1 MAKRLDVGALLGAA
15 VSDSNP
21 MQVHDIP
28 LAKIDENEDNRYD
41 QRNIDELAESIQVVG
56 LQQPLVVQANGERYL
71 LIAGHRR
78 RNALALLGRKTAPC
92 IVLAADL
99 DPSRRTLILHWTN
112 TLARGGAGLT
122 SEGTFEA
129 AKEIKEALLDL
140 KQRGVLELP
149 GKLRAYVADVLK
161 VSEAAIARAD
171 AINAH
176 LSKPWKGDYKK
187 GSIKD
192 SVAYELS
199 QCSEELQRELYDLY
213 KGDFWQLDAKDV
225 KAHKKAAAAGFAPLK
240 CPEETYGVEPCVG
253 IDKRA
258 AAVKHGVCPGCCHD
272 CDKADGCEWVYGRV
286 SRKNRTRAEAEEQEA
301 KRRKE
306 NDDFEASTLG
316 KLRRQLQERLA
327 AYGVHSARD
336 LSNVVFCDWIWTDN
350 PAAYYSDLS
359 LSDLLKITDQIGI
372 DLQELLF
379 GNPVGAPLRE
389 LAQGM
394 EQAVA
399 APPQVNVNSHVCVT
413 GLSRYGVCGAAQC
426 CDEPYACCIA
436 CSKDC
441 NGRCGWLPKATPQPA
456 PVWHPYPAEQPDE
469 GHVVLVCND
478 SGLYDA
484 LLYRGGKWYL
494 PKFPNAH
501 PVTVRA
507 KFWSDTLPPTG
518 ITSP

>member
-28 LAKIDENEDNRYD
+28 LAEIDENEDNRYD

-122 SEGTFEA
+122 GSEVAGAAREIEA
-129 AKEIKEALLDL
+129 ALVDL
-140 KQRGVLELP
+140 KQRGVVELP
-149 GKLRAYVADVLK
+149 GKLREYVAGVLQ
-161 VSEAAIARAD
+161 VSEAALARAK
-171 AINAH
+171 AIDNH
-176 LSKPWKGDYKK
+176 LTKAFRGDYKCQR
-187 GSIKD
+187 IKD

-272 CDKADGCEWVYGRV
+272 CDKADGCEWVCGRV

-389 LAQGM
+389 LAQGI
-394 EQAVA
+394 EQAA
-399 APPQVNVNSHVCVT
+399 ATPQVNVNSHVCVT
-413 GLSRYGVCGAAQC
+413 GLSRYGICGAAQC
-426 CDEPYACCIA
+426 CNEPYACCIA
-436 CSKDC
+436 CPKDC

-469 GHVVLVCND
+469 EQVVLVRKSNGYY
-478 SGLYDA
+478 SA
-484 LLYRGGKWYL
+484 LVYREGAWYL
-494 PKFPNAH
+494 PEIPDSQMD
-501 PVTVRA
+501 VQVEW
-507 KFWSDTLPPTG
+507 WSAALPPKTG
-518 ITSP
+518 RG

>member
-28 LAKIDENEDNRYD
+28 LAAIDENEDNRYD

-112 TLARGGAGLT
+112 TMARGGAGLT
-122 SEGTFEA
+122 GEGTFEA

-187 GSIKD
+187 GRIND

-199 QCSEELQRELYDLY
+199 KCSEELQRELYDLY

-272 CDKADGCEWVYGRV
+272 CDKADGCEWVCGRV

-379 GNPVGAPLRE
+379 GNPAGAPLRE
-389 LAQGM
+389 LAQGI

-399 APPQVNVNSHVCVT
+399 EPPQVNVNSHVCVT
-413 GLSRYGVCGAAQC
+413 GLSKYGVCGAAQC
-426 CDEPYACCIA
+426 CDESYACCIA
-436 CSKDC
+436 CPKDC

-469 GHVVLVCND
+469 GQSVLVLKDN
-478 SGLYDA
+478 GYYA
-484 LLYRGGKWYL
+484 VLLYRDGTWYV
-494 PKFPNAH
+494 PEIPDCQIA
-501 PVTVRA
+501 VRA
-507 KFWSDTLPPTG
+507 EWWSAELPTEEK
-518 ITSP
+518 

>member
-15 VSDSNP
+15 VSDSNT

-28 LAKIDENEDNRYD
+28 LAAIDENEDNRYD

-56 LQQPLVVQANGERYL
+56 LQQPLVVQANGGRYL

-112 TLARGGAGLT
+112 TMARGGAGLT
-122 SEGTFEA
+122 GSEVAGAAREIEA
-129 AKEIKEALLDL
+129 ALVDL
-140 KQRGVLELP
+140 KQRGVVELP
-149 GKLRAYVADVLK
+149 GKLREYVAGVLQ
-161 VSEAAIARAD
+161 VSEAALARAK
-171 AINAH
+171 AIDNH
-176 LSKPWKGDYKK
+176 LIAAWKADYKK
-187 GSIKD
+187 AHINEA
-192 SVAYELS
+192 VAYEL
-199 QCSEELQRELYDLY
+199 QGCDERLQEQLRGVYQDRL
-213 KGDFWQLDAKDV
+213 WCLDAKKV
-225 KAHKKAAAAGFAPLK
+225 RAHKKADAAGFAPLT
-240 CPEETYGVEPCVG
+240 CPAERSPEPCVST
-253 IDKRA
+253 DKRA
-258 AAVKHGVCPGCCHD
+258 AAVKRGECPGCCHD
-272 CDKADGCEWVYGRV
+272 CERSESCEWVCGKV
-286 SRKNRTRAEAEEQEA
+286 SKANRAHAEVETREA
-301 KRRKE
+301 KRKKA
-306 NDDFEASTLG
+306 NADFEASPLG
-316 KLRRQLQERLA
+316 KLRHRLQETLA
-327 AYGVHSARD
+327 AYGVYDERD
-336 LSNVVFCDWIWTDN
+336 LSGIWCSGWIWANDPT
-350 PAAYYSDLS
+350 AYVSDPS
-359 LSDLLKITDQIGI
+359 LSELLEIAEKIGI

-436 CSKDC
+436 CPKDC
-441 NGRCGWLPKATPQPA
+441 NGRCGWLPKATPQTA

-469 GHVVLVCND
+469 GQVVLVCND

-507 KFWSDTLPPTG
+507 QFWSDTLPPTG